1 MHSFIIFCMTNILMM
16 PLIMHFSVECDPE
29 NSKGDDCKPVSK
41 LSEIFTSTPTQ
52 QIERALKMSDG
63 DISLATHKILT
74 DCEGN
79 FYLIN
84 FTISIMKRL
93 CGQKDCLQTHKL

>member
-1 MHSFIIFCMTNILMM
+1 ML
-16 PLIMHFSVECDPE
+16 FSVECDPE
-29 NSKGDDCKPVSK
+29 NSKADDCKPVSK
-41 LSEIFTSTPTQ
+41 LSEIFTSTPPQ
-52 QIERALKMSDG
+52 QVERALKMSDW
-63 DISLATHKILT
+63 DISLAVHKILT

-84 FTISIMKRL
+84 FPSSIVKRL

>member
-1 MHSFIIFCMTNILMM
+1 
-16 PLIMHFSVECDPE
+16 MHFSVECDYE
-29 NSKGDDCKPVSK
+29 NSKADDCKPVSK
-41 LSEIFTSTPTQ
+41 LSDIFTSTPPQ

-63 DISLATHKILT
+63 DISLA